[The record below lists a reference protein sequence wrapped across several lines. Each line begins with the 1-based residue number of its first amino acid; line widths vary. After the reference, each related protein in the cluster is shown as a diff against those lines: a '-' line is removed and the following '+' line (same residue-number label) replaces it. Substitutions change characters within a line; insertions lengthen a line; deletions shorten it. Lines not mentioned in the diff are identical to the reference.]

1 MSLYVQKFGGSSVA
15 DAEKLLHVAHIIK
28 NTYEKGHRVIVVLS
42 AQGDTT
48 DRLLRAAREVNETP
62 SKRELDA
69 LLATGEQVSVS
80 LCAMALHRL
89 GVPAVSLCAWQAGIE
104 TEGAHGEANI
114 TQIEHE
120 RIERELDLG
129 RVVLVAGFQGVDEV
143 GDVTTLGRGGS
154 DLSAVALA
162 AAFHA
167 DLCQIYTDV
176 DGIYTTDPRICP
188 IARRLE
194 RISFDDMLL
203 LARCG
208 AQVLHDKSVALAQKC
223 GVTLEVRS
231 CEEES
236 VGSIVCAEECDA
248 GVTGVTRQKGEGLRL
263 IPVTAVGRA
272 LPSSAAIRAAA
283 SALER
288 ENITV
293 CALTEGESHFSVY
306 VAPQDADR
314 ALCIVHDAL
323 FDI

>member
-28 NTYEKGHRVIVVLS
+28 NTYEKGHRDIVVLS

-69 LLATGEQVSVS
+69 LFATGEQASVA

-89 GVPAVSLCAWQAGIE
+89 GVPAVSLCAWQVGIV
-104 TEGAHGEANI
+104 TEGTHGEANVVDI
-114 TQIEHE
+114 AHE
-120 RIERELDLG
+120 RIERELDAG
-129 RVVLVAGFQGVDEV
+129 RVVLVAGFQGVDEAL
-143 GDVTTLGRGGS
+143 DLTTLGRGGS

-162 AAFHA
+162 AAFRA

-176 DGIYTTDPRICP
+176 DGVYTTDPRICP
-188 IARRLE
+188 TARRIE
-194 RISFDDMLL
+194 CISFDDMLL

-231 CEEES
+231 CEESS
-236 VGSIVCAEECDA
+236 VGSIVCADVSGT
-248 GVTGVTRQKGEGLRL
+248 GVTGVTRQKTEGLRL
-263 IPVTAVGRA
+263 VPITAVGCT
-272 LPSSAAIRAAA
+272 LPSSGAIRVAA

-306 VAPQDADR
+306 VSSQDADR
-314 ALCIVHDAL
+314 AMCIVHDAL
-323 FDI
+323 LDV

>member
-28 NTYEKGHRVIVVLS
+28 NTYEKGKRVIVVLS

-48 DRLLRAAREVNETP
+48 DRLLRAAHEVNETP
-62 SKRELDA
+62 SPRELDA
-69 LLATGEQVSVS
+69 LLATGEAASVA

-89 GVPAVSLCAWQAGIE
+89 GVPAVSLCAWQAGIA
-104 TEGAHGEANI
+104 TEGAHGKANVVSI
-114 TQIEHE
+114 AHE
-120 RIERELDLG
+120 RIESELDAG
-129 RVVLVAGFQGVDEV
+129 RVVLVAGFQGVDEAS
-143 GDVTTLGRGGS
+143 DIATLGRGGS

-167 DLCQIYTDV
+167 ALCQIYTDV
-176 DGIYTTDPRICP
+176 DGVCTTDPRICP
-188 IARRLE
+188 AARRLE

-203 LARCG
+203 LSRSG
-208 AQVLHDKSVALAQKC
+208 AQVLHDKSVALARKC

-231 CEEES
+231 CEEGS
-236 VGSIVCAEECDA
+236 VGSIVCADWCGA
-248 GVTGVTRQKGEGLRL
+248 GVTGVTRQKAEGLRL
-263 IPVTAVGRA
+263 VPVTAVGCA
-272 LPSSAAIRAAA
+272 LPSLGAIRVAV

-288 ENITV
+288 ENVTV

-323 FDI
+323 FDV

>member
-28 NTYEKGHRVIVVLS
+28 RTYEKGHRVIVVLS
-42 AQGDTT
+42 AQGGTT
-48 DRLLRAAREVNETP
+48 DLLLRAAHEVSETP
-62 SKRELDA
+62 SMRELDA
-69 LLATGEQVSVS
+69 LLVTGEQASVA
-80 LCAMALHRL
+80 LCAMALHCL
-89 GVPAVSLCAWQAGIE
+89 GVPAVSLCAWQAGIV
-104 TEGAHGEANI
+104 TEGAHGEANVVR
-114 TQIEHE
+114 IEHE
-120 RIERELDLG
+120 RIEHELDLG
-129 RVVLVAGFQGVDEV
+129 RVVLVAGFQGVDEA

-162 AAFHA
+162 VAFHA

-176 DGIYTTDPRICP
+176 DGVYTTDPRICP
-188 IARRLE
+188 TARRIE

-236 VGSIVCAEECDA
+236 IGSIVCAEQSFS
-248 GVTGVTRQKGEGLRL
+248 GVTGVTRQKAEGLRL
-263 IPVTAVGRA
+263 VPVTAVGCA
-272 LPSSAAIRAAA
+272 LPSSSAIHSAVA
-283 SALER
+283 ALER
-288 ENITV
+288 EDITV

-314 ALCIVHDAL
+314 ALCAVHDAL
-323 FDI
+323 FDV

>member
-89 GVPAVSLCAWQAGIE
+89 GVPAVSLCAWQAGIV
-104 TEGAHGEANI
+104 TEGAHGEANV

-120 RIERELDLG
+120 RIERELDAG
-129 RVVLVAGFQGVDEV
+129 NVVLVAGFQGVDEV
-143 GDVTTLGRGGS
+143 GDITTLGRGGS

-176 DGIYTTDPRICP
+176 DGVYTTDPRVCP
-188 IARRLE
+188 TARRLE

-231 CEEES
+231 CEAGS

-263 IPVTAVGRA
+263 IPVTAVGCT